1 MTAENRSRDGG
12 NVWMIVLI
20 ALALIATVIMLFS
33 DSAVW
38 LQIALLAALW
48 AAICGFLLVSRARHE
63 RERLEAEAASREREY
78 QAEIDALRARHEAD
92 HYALEAA
99 RAGEG
104 LPPAVDLEVLR
115 EIREE
120 LATLRN
126 QLEDLSG
133 REFGYEPA
141 ALQAE
146 ARRVKEI
153 EARADRVAPSDS
165 QKEPAQAQPQQP
177 SAPAQPK
184 PQPQQQANQ
193 WATQPTPAPQQPK
206 PQQPKPQ
213 QPKAQ
218 PKPQPQPKPRA
229 DQWGADQW
237 TSAPQHPATNSWG
250 AAGAND
256 DTSRIEPVR
265 DEGENQAINALSK
278 QPKQTEQPKQEAP
291 KQQPKHEEPHVHR
304 GPSSDAVAGRVGS
317 HRAPEGRN
325 PLTDLIRERQEELE
339 KERQRQEAERRR
351 QAEEARRA
359 EAEAEEQ
366 ESRGRRRADA
376 NREGALTVAELLAR
390 SKKGK

>member
-153 EARADRVAPSDS
+153 EARADRVAPSEP

-177 SAPAQPK
+177 SAPAEPK
-184 PQPQQQANQ
+184 PQPEPQPQPQANQ

-237 TSAPQHPATNSWG
+237 TSAPQRPAANSWG

-278 QPKQTEQPKQEAP
+278 QPKQETP
-291 KQQPKHEEPHVHR
+291 KQQPKREEPHVHR

>member
-153 EARADRVAPSDS
+153 EARADRVAPS
-165 QKEPAQAQPQQP
+165 EPQ
-177 SAPAQPK
+177 PAQPK
-184 PQPQQQANQ
+184 PESQQQPNQ
-193 WATQPTPAPQQPK
+193 WATKPTPAPQQPK

-237 TSAPQHPATNSWG
+237 TSAPQRPAANSWG

-278 QPKQTEQPKQEAP
+278 QPKQEAP
-291 KQQPKHEEPHVHR
+291 KQQPKREEPHVHR

-339 KERQRQEAERRR
+339 KERQRQEEERRR
-351 QAEEARRA
+351 QAEEARRV
-359 EAEAEEQ
+359 EAETEAAAEGSET
-366 ESRGRRRADA
+366 RGRRRADA

>member
-153 EARADRVAPSDS
+153 EARADRVAPS
-165 QKEPAQAQPQQP
+165 EPQ
-177 SAPAQPK
+177 PAQPK
-184 PQPQQQANQ
+184 PEPQPQQQPNQ
-193 WATQPTPAPQQPK
+193 WATKPTPAPQQPK

-213 QPKAQ
+213 QHKAQ

-237 TSAPQHPATNSWG
+237 TSAPQRPAANSWG

-278 QPKQTEQPKQEAP
+278 QPKQTEQPKQEVP
-291 KQQPKHEEPHVHR
+291 KQQPKREEPHVHR

>member
-153 EARADRVAPSDS
+153 EARADRVAPS
-165 QKEPAQAQPQQP
+165 EPQ
-177 SAPAQPK
+177 PAQPK
-184 PQPQQQANQ
+184 PEPQPQPQANQ

-237 TSAPQHPATNSWG
+237 TSAPQRPASNSWG

-291 KQQPKHEEPHVHR
+291 KQQPKREEPHVHR

-351 QAEEARRA
+351 QAEEARRV
-359 EAEAEEQ
+359 EAETEAAAEGPET
-366 ESRGRRRADA
+366 RGRRRADA

>member
-104 LPPAVDLEVLR
+104 LPPTVDLEVLR

-153 EARADRVAPSDS
+153 EARADRVAPSES

-184 PQPQQQANQ
+184 PQANQ
-193 WATQPTPAPQQPK
+193 WATKPTPAPSQPK
-206 PQQPKPQ
+206 PQQPKAQ
-213 QPKAQ
+213 QSKAQ

-237 TSAPQHPATNSWG
+237 TSAPQRPATNNWG

-278 QPKQTEQPKQEAP
+278 QPKQEAP
-291 KQQPKHEEPHVHR
+291 KQQPKREEPHVHR

-339 KERQRQEAERRR
+339 KERQRQEEERRR
-351 QAEEARRA
+351 QAEEARRV
-359 EAEAEEQ
+359 EAETEAAAEGSET
-366 ESRGRRRADA
+366 RGRRRADA

>member
-104 LPPAVDLEVLR
+104 LPPVVDLEVLR

-153 EARADRVAPSDS
+153 EARADRVAPSES

-184 PQPQQQANQ
+184 PQPQQQPNQ
-193 WATQPTPAPQQPK
+193 WATKPTPEPS
-206 PQQPKPQ
+206 QPKPQ

-237 TSAPQHPATNSWG
+237 TSAPQRPAANSWG

-278 QPKQTEQPKQEAP
+278 QPKQTEQPKR
-291 KQQPKHEEPHVHR
+291 EEPHVHR

-351 QAEEARRA
+351 QAEEARRV
-359 EAEAEEQ
+359 EAETEAAAEDSEN
-366 ESRGRRRADA
+366 RGRRRADA